1 MWSFFHVNNRIATQA
16 VDGRPALSDGTRL
29 REAWE
34 GLASAPEYRVIRGPE
49 TGLVMVRA
57 RAGNT
62 GRRFNLGE
70 MTVTRCTVGLTGG
83 IMGHAWIAGIR
94 PEHAKLAALFDA
106 LMQIPHRSEEIG
118 VTLIEP
124 LLRDRSEHLAR
135 RTGEVWPSKVD
146 FFTLVRGED

>member
-1 MWSFFHVNNRIATQA
+1 MGALA
-16 VDGRPALSDGTRL
+16 LADGARL

-34 GLASAPEYRVIRGPE
+34 GLAAAPEYRVIRGPE

-70 MTVTRCTVGLTGG
+70 MTVTRCTVGLADG
-83 IMGHAWIAGIR
+83 IMGYAWIAGIR
-94 PEHAKLAALFDA
+94 PEHARLAALFDA

-124 LLRDRSEHLAR
+124 LLRDRCEHLAR
-135 RTGEVWPSKVD
+135 RADEVRPSKVD

>member
-1 MWSFFHVNNRIATQA
+1 MSTTQSRRRQWMGA
-16 VDGRPALSDGTRL
+16 LALADGARL

-34 GLASAPEYRVIRGPE
+34 GLAVAPEYRVIRGPE

-70 MTVTRCTVGLTGG
+70 MTVTRCTVGLADG

-94 PEHAKLAALFDA
+94 PEHARLAALFDA
-106 LMQIPHRSEEIG
+106 LMQIPHRSEEVG

-124 LLRDRSEHLAR
+124 LLRDRVEHLAR
-135 RTGEVWPSKVD
+135 RADEVRPSKVD